1 MRPCIAAGPHR
12 VLTIEVWHQTS
23 GCKGTNFL
31 REVQV
36 GFHLASADKA
46 GKAFAAAVDPAGEF
60 AADGGVSGVGLHLA
74 VPEKDLGL
82 AGVLVLD
89 GGEGEGY

>member
-23 GCKGTNFL
+23 GGKGTNIL

-36 GFHLASADKA
+36 GFHLATTNKA
-46 GKAFAAAVDPAGEF
+46 RDAFAAAIYPAGEF
-60 AADGGVSGVGLHLA
+60 SPDGRVVRVGLYLA
-74 VPEKDLGL
+74 
-82 AGVLVLD
+82 
-89 GGEGEGY
+89 